1 MTAKSAH
8 KGQPASPEGT
18 DATKQDSALH
28 NALLNANV
36 IVTVG
41 SGGVGKTT
49 SAAAIAIAAARHGR
63 RCAVLTIDPAKRL
76 AQALGVEQLGNTPQ
90 HLPKDFVG
98 PGSVDA
104 MMLETASAFDD
115 LIRKL
120 ENSPERQ
127 QRLLNNRLYLLIAR
141 HLGGTHEY
149 MAVEK
154 LFELVNE
161 RDYDLVVLDTPPSVN
176 ALDFLEA
183 PQRITSF
190 FSDRIQKY
198 FVRRK
203 KERFNLIEKM
213 KNRAGEIAL
222 SILGK
227 ALGDVFIEDVQ
238 DFATAFQS
246 LFASFRERGHAIQA
260 LFNASSTVFT
270 IVSGP
275 DPVRIAEALRFA
287 DTLEKHGIQPE
298 AFIINRVHSTRHEE
312 AHQLTAEDLQAVS
325 AKSGIDLAMSPADIL
340 RASER
345 AQETQEAL
353 CVRDQEG
360 VRQMVRTI
368 GRYRLLIVPELRN
381 EVEDANALEHMVSS
395 LAHSNHP

>member
-1 MTAKSAH
+1 MNAKSAH
-8 KGQPASPEGT
+8 AQKGESSLPT
-18 DATKQDSALH
+18 DAKDEIESALD
-28 NALLNANV
+28 NALSNAKV

-49 SAAAIAIAAARHGR
+49 SAAAIAIAAARRGR
-63 RCAVLTIDPAKRL
+63 KCAVLTIDPAKRL
-76 AQALGVEQLGNTPQ
+76 AQALGVEQLGNKPQ
-90 HLPKDFVG
+90 HLPNTLVG
-98 PGSVDA
+98 PGTVDA

-115 LIRKL
+115 LICKL
-120 ENSPERQ
+120 EASPERQ

-198 FVRRK
+198 FIRRK
-203 KERFNLIEKM
+203 KERFNIIEKV

-222 SILGK
+222 GLLGK

-246 LFASFRERGHAIQA
+246 LFASFRERGHAIEA
-260 LFNASSTVFT
+260 LFGASSTVFA

-287 DTLEKHGIQPE
+287 ETLEKNGIQPE
-298 AFIINRVHSTRHEE
+298 AFIINRVHTVTNDENSEVTLDDLEAVTRQGSVNLPMPTE
-312 AHQLTAEDLQAVS
+312 
-325 AKSGIDLAMSPADIL
+325 DIL
-340 RASER
+340 AAFHLAR
-345 AQETQEAL
+345 ETQQAL
-353 CVRDQEG
+353 SLRDQEG

-381 EVEDANALEHMVSS
+381 EVEDANALEHMVYS
-395 LAHSNHP
+395 LSHSRS